1 RREGRRRGER
11 AAEGSELALGLGE
24 AEVIE
29 AARRLGALPVVE
41 ARLVVG
47 PHLGKRRLAEGPGG
61 GGAHAVESGGRG
73 SAEVGAQDASH
84 ARPFRLEGGLAP
96 ALRGPRPARRC
107 RAARASAGG
116 LACGA
121 SPHIPPAAAL
131 LRRKADQ
138 RAISAAS
145 GSGAATARQPAALN
159 VRKRSERSAA
169 GAPKDRVRAVRIAL
183 KDTRKGA
190 LGFVRRRTGPS
201 SPAASGR

>member
-96 ALRGPRPARRC
+96 ALVGRALAQVGGRREARPRLGEALERQLAPAGP
-107 RAARASAGG
+107 
-116 LACGA
+116 
-121 SPHIPPAAAL
+121 
-131 LRRKADQ
+131 Q
-138 RAISAAS
+138 
-145 GSGAATARQPAALN
+145 
-159 VRKRSERSAA
+159 V
-169 GAPKDRVRAVRIAL
+169 
-183 KDTRKGA
+183 
-190 LGFVRRRTGPS
+190 
-201 SPAASGR
+201 